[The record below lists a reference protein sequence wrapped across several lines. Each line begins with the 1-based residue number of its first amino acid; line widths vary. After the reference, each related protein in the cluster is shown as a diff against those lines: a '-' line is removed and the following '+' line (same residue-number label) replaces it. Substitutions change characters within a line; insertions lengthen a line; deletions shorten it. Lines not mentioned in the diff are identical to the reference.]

1 VRKVGDKGGQLR
13 VLTSDEVYEIHLAT
27 LEILDHVGVRVL
39 EPKAFSVLEKAGA
52 NVNQK
57 ERIARIPKYLV
68 NEAVKKAPSSFTLY
82 GRNGKYKLRLGGERT
97 YFALPGTGVNVLDL
111 ETGKCRSSTLAD
123 VKKFYKLADALPN
136 VHHASLAVE
145 PTDISN
151 SVASLYSILEGFR
164 NTTKTIDGD
173 SYGENGSLDAIKM
186 ASIVAG
192 GIDELRKK
200 PRLLGFVNP
209 VSPLQQSKEMME
221 GLLTY
226 AEYGQPVIIAPEA
239 QAGATAPA
247 TLAGL
252 LAQQNAEIL
261 SGVVITQLLNPGS
274 PVLYGA
280 VSTIMDMREGN
291 VALGSVETGLINVA
305 AAQLARFYNL
315 PSRGTGGTTE
325 AKVPDIQAGYE
336 KAITL
341 MMASLAGIN
350 FIYDAAGSLES
361 TLTASFEQV
370 VADNELCGM
379 VARAVRG
386 IDVCEETLATDIIE
400 AVGPGGNYLTQKHTV
415 EHFRKE
421 HYLPSI
427 LSRQNRFKWEKVGS
441 KTLIDNAHEEAKRI
455 LKKHEPEPLEPELDK
470 ELEKTIKEL
479 EKKRCACKSQG
490 SL

>member
-1 VRKVGDKGGQLR
+1 MEVKSGQLR
-13 VLTSDEVYEIHLAT
+13 VLTSDEVYEIHLAA
-27 LEILDHVGVRVL
+27 LEILGHVGVRVL
-39 EPKAFSVLEKAGA
+39 EPNAFSVLKEAGA
-52 NVNQK
+52 DVNQK
-57 ERIARIPKYLV
+57 ERIARIPQNLV
-68 NEAVKKAPSSFTLY
+68 DEAVKKAPSSFTLY
-82 GRNGKYKLRLGGERT
+82 GRNGNYKLRLGDKRT

-123 VKKFYKLADALPN
+123 LRKFYRLADALPN

-145 PTDISN
+145 PTDISDP
-151 SVASLYSILEGFR
+151 VASLYSVLEGFR

-173 SYGENGSLDAIKM
+173 SYGENGSLDTIKM
-186 ASIVAG
+186 ASVVAG
-192 GIDELRKK
+192 GTDELKKK
-200 PRLLGFVNP
+200 PRLLGYVNP

-221 GLLTY
+221 GLLVY
-226 AEYGQPVIIAPEA
+226 AEYSQPVIIAPEA
-239 QAGATAPA
+239 QAGATAPV

-261 SGVVITQLLNPGS
+261 SGVVITQLVNPGS

-325 AKVPDIQAGYE
+325 AKVPDLQAGYE

-341 MMASLAGIN
+341 MMTSLAGIN

-379 VARAVRG
+379 VARAARG
-386 IDVCEETLATDIIE
+386 IDVREETLATDIIE
-400 AVGPGGNYLTQKHTV
+400 AVGPGGQYLTQKHTL
-415 EHFRKE
+415 EHLRKE

-427 LSRQNRFKWEKVGS
+427 LSRQNRLKWEKSGS
-441 KTLIDNAHEEAKRI
+441 KTLRDVAHEETKRI
-455 LKKHEPEPLEPELDK
+455 LKEHEPEPLETEVDK

-479 EKKRCACKSQG
+479 EKERMRFSKA
-490 SL
+490 

>member
-1 VRKVGDKGGQLR
+1 VREVGDKGCQLR
-13 VLTSDEVYEIHLAT
+13 VLTSDEVYEIHLAA
-27 LEILDHVGVRVL
+27 LEILDRVGVRVL
-39 EPKAFSVLEKAGA
+39 EPKAFSILEKAGA
-52 NVNQK
+52 NVSQE
-57 ERIARIPKYLV
+57 ERIARIPEYLV
-68 NEAVKKAPSSFTLY
+68 NETVKKAPSSFTLY

-145 PTDISN
+145 PTDIPDP
-151 SVASLYSILEGFR
+151 VASLYSILEGFR

-173 SYGENGSLDAIKM
+173 TYGENGALDAIKM

-192 GIDELRKK
+192 GTDELRKK

-209 VSPLQQSKEMME
+209 VSPLQQSKEMMK

-226 AEYGQPVIIAPEA
+226 AEYGQPVIIASEA
-239 QAGATAPA
+239 QAGATAPV

-261 SGVVITQLLNPGS
+261 SGVVITQLVNPGS

-361 TLTASFEQV
+361 TLTVSFEQV

-386 IDVCEETLATDIIE
+386 IDVCEETLAIDIIE
-400 AVGPGGNYLTQKHTV
+400 AVGPGGHYLTQKHTL
-415 EHFRKE
+415 ERLGKE

-427 LSRQNRFKWEKVGS
+427 LNRQNRLKWEKNGS
-441 KTLIDNAHEEAKRI
+441 KTLRDVAREETKRI
-455 LKKHEPEPLEPELDK
+455 LKEHEPEPLEPEVDK

-479 EKKRCACKSQG
+479 EKKRM
-490 SL
+490 

>member
-1 VRKVGDKGGQLR
+1 MEVKGGRLR
-13 VLTSDEVYEIHLAT
+13 VLTSDDVYEIHLAS
-27 LEILDHVGVRVL
+27 LEILGRVGVRVL
-39 EPKAFSVLEKAGA
+39 EPKAFSVLKEAGA
-52 NVNQK
+52 EVNHK

-68 NEAVKKAPSSFTLY
+68 KEAVKKAPNSFTLY
-82 GRNGKYKLRLGGERT
+82 GRNGNYKLQLGDKKT

-123 VKKFYKLADALPN
+123 VKNFYKLADALPN
-136 VHHASLAVE
+136 IHHASLAVE

-151 SVASLYSILEGFR
+151 PVASLYSILEGFR

-173 SYGENGSLDAIKM
+173 SYGEIGSLDTIKM
-186 ASIVAG
+186 ASIVAD

-200 PRLLGFVNP
+200 PRLLGYVNP
-209 VSPLQQSKEMME
+209 VSPLQQSREMME
-221 GLLTY
+221 GLLIY
-226 AEYGQPVIIAPEA
+226 AKYSQPVIIAPEA
-239 QAGATAPA
+239 QAGATAPV

-261 SGVVITQLLNPGS
+261 SGVVISQLVNPGS

-280 VSTIMDMREGN
+280 VSTIMDMIEGN

-325 AKVPDIQAGYE
+325 AKVPDLQAGYE
-336 KAITL
+336 KAVTL

-361 TLTASFEQV
+361 RLTASFEQV

-379 VARAVRG
+379 VARAARG
-386 IDVCEETLATDIIE
+386 IDVCEETLAIDIIE
-400 AVGPGGNYLTQKHTV
+400 AVGPGGHYLTQKHTL
-415 EHFRKE
+415 EHLRKE

-427 LSRQNRFKWEKVGS
+427 LNRQNRLKWEKNGS
-441 KTLIDNAHEEAKRI
+441 KTLRDVAREETKRI
-455 LKKHEPEPLEPELDK
+455 LKEHEPEPLEPEVDK

-479 EKKRCACKSQG
+479 EKKRM
-490 SL
+490 

>member
-1 VRKVGDKGGQLR
+1 VRKVEVKGGQLT
-13 VLTSDEVYEIHLAT
+13 VLTSGEVYEIHLAA
-27 LEILDHVGVRVL
+27 LEILNRVGVRVL
-39 EPKAFSVLEKAGA
+39 EPKALSILKKAGA

-57 ERIARIPKYLV
+57 ERIARIPKHLV
-68 NEAVKKAPSSFTLY
+68 NAAVKKAPSSFTLY
-82 GRNGKYKLRLGGERT
+82 GRNGKYELRLGSNRT

-123 VKKFYKLADALPN
+123 VKDFYKLADALPN
-136 VHHASLAVE
+136 IHHASLAVE

-151 SVASLYSILEGFR
+151 PVASLYSILEGFR

-173 SYGENGSLDAIKM
+173 SYGEIGSLDTIKM

-200 PRLLGFVNP
+200 PRVLGFVNP
-209 VSPLQQSKEMME
+209 VSPLQQSKEMMK

-226 AEYGQPVIIAPEA
+226 AEYGQPVIIASEA
-239 QAGATAPA
+239 QAGATAPV

-261 SGVVITQLLNPGS
+261 SGVVISQLVNPGS

-280 VSTIMDMREGN
+280 VSTIMDMIEGN

-315 PSRGTGGTTE
+315 PSRGTGSTTE
-325 AKVPDIQAGYE
+325 AKVPDLQAGYE
-336 KAITL
+336 KAVTL

-379 VARAVRG
+379 VARVGRG
-386 IDVCEETLATDIIE
+386 IDVYEETLAIDIIE
-400 AVGPGGNYLTQKHTV
+400 AVGPGGHYLTQKHTL
-415 EHFRKE
+415 EHLRKE

-427 LSRQNRFKWEKVGS
+427 LNRQNRLKWEKKGS
-441 KTLIDNAHEEAKRI
+441 KTLRDVAREETRRI
-455 LKKHEPEPLEPELDK
+455 LKEHEPEPLEPEVDK

-479 EKKRCACKSQG
+479 EKKRT
-490 SL
+490 

>member
-1 VRKVGDKGGQLR
+1 VGDKCSQLK

-27 LEILDHVGVRVL
+27 LEILDRVGVRVL
-39 EPKAFSVLEKAGA
+39 EPKVFSVLKDAGA
-52 NVNQK
+52 NVNQE

-68 NEAVKKAPSSFTLY
+68 DEAVKKAPSSFTLY
-82 GRNGKYKLRLGGERT
+82 GRNGKYKLRLGGEKT
-97 YFALPGTGVNVLDL
+97 CFALPGTGVKVLDL
-111 ETGKCRSSTLAD
+111 ETGKCRSATLAD
-123 VKKFYKLADALPN
+123 VKNFYKLADALPN
-136 VHHASLAVE
+136 IHHASLAVE

-151 SVASLYSILEGFR
+151 PVASLYSILEGFR
-164 NTTKTIDGD
+164 NTTKTIDGY
-173 SYGENGSLDAIKM
+173 SYGEIRSLDTIKM

-192 GIDELRKK
+192 GIDELKKK

-209 VSPLQQSKEMME
+209 VSPLQQSKEMMK

-239 QAGATAPA
+239 QAGATAPV

-261 SGVVITQLLNPGS
+261 SGVVISQLVNPGS

-280 VSTIMDMREGN
+280 VSTIMDMIEGN

-305 AAQLARFYNL
+305 AAQLASFYNL

-325 AKVPDIQAGYE
+325 AKVPDLQAGYE
-336 KAITL
+336 KAVTL

-386 IDVCEETLATDIIE
+386 FEVCEETLAVDVIE
-400 AVGPGGNYLTQKHTV
+400 AVGPGGHYLTRKHTL
-415 EHFRKE
+415 EHLRKE

-427 LSRQNRFKWEKVGS
+427 LNRQNRLKWEKNGS
-441 KTLIDNAHEEAKRI
+441 KTLRDVAREEAKRI
-455 LKKHEPEPLEPELDK
+455 LKEHEPEPLEPEVDK

-479 EKKRCACKSQG
+479 EKKRM
-490 SL
+490 